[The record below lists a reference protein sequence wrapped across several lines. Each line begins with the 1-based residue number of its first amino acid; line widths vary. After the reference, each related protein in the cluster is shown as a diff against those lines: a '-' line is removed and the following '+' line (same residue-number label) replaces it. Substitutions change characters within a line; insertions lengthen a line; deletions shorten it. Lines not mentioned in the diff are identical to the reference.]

1 VVRDNPEPRKQHTE
15 DYKMNDVTEKELQTA
30 WQMMAETGFDRAAEY
45 LQSCG
50 YSRDTAVAAIDEMI
64 DGAYDSAIGW
74 SDVSAY

>member
-1 VVRDNPEPRKQHTE
+1 
-15 DYKMNDVTEKELQTA
+15 MNDVTEQELAIA
-30 WQMMAETGFDRAAEY
+30 WQMMAETGFDRATEY

-50 YSRDTAVAAIDEMI
+50 YSRETAVAAIDTML